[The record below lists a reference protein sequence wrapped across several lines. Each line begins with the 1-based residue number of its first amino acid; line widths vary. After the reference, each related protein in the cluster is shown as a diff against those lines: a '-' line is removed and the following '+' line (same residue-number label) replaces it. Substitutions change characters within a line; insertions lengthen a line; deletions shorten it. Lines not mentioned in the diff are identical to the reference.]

1 MESNLL
7 FVPVYAPGHEAV
19 VHDVVE
25 GEERTAAPAATVEGG
40 VAVHQLLHAQ
50 GGDPGQAR
58 RRGSVVVVIITRGNV
73 VQGSRGE
80 ASQVLCDLLLQ
91 SLLFTALCS
100 SGDSAPSSKSGR
112 VSGCDH
118 RAAAGAQGDA

>member
-7 FVPVYAPGHEAV
+7 FVPVHAPRHEAV
-19 VHDVVE
+19 VHYVVE

-50 GGDPGQAR
+50 GGDPSKAR

-91 SLLFTALCS
+91 SLLITAICT
-100 SGDSAPSSKSGR
+100 SGDSVSSSESGR
-112 VSGCDH
+112 VSGGDH
-118 RAAAGAQGDA
+118 RATAGAQRDA